1 MSENRKADITAR
13 SRTERDIILREER
26 NISDELGYILN
37 IAQGV
42 PLPKDVKV
50 DAVKNCIS
58 RCDDS
63 LSRLDRSVATMYR
76 LINNALNTKEET
88 TE

>member
-1 MSENRKADITAR
+1 MSENEKADIVAR
-13 SRTERDIILREER
+13 AGAERDIILREER
-26 NISDELGYILN
+26 NIGDELGYILN
-37 IAQGV
+37 TAQGV

-50 DAVKNCIS
+50 DTVKKCIS

-63 LSRLDRSVATMYR
+63 FGRLDRSVAAMYR